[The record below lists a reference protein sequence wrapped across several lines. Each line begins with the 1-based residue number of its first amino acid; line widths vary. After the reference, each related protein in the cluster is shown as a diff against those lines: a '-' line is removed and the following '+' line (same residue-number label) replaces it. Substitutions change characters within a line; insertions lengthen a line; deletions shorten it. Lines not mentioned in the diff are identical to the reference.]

1 MVYRYFY
8 DCEFIEDGRL
18 IDLVSIGVVDE
29 QGREFYA
36 VGELTTAFFVADVL
50 EDFAATG
57 EIEFDPVW
65 TTVFVAGA
73 LFFLV
78 MWTLKKTGRLR
89 V

>member
-1 MVYRYFY
+1 M
-8 DCEFIEDGRL
+8 
-18 IDLVSIGVVDE
+18 
-29 QGREFYA
+29 
-36 VGELTTAFFVADVL
+36 GELTTAFFVADVL